1 MNRRNN
7 KKNKKGY
14 TEADKKGE
22 KLSDE
27 NIREKD
33 LYYLNS
39 IYQISDFLIFGYPDI
54 SSSPINALY
63 TLDELLN
70 RDKQREKDGFPKRIK
85 IGKIVK
91 PVKGKDGSVIVV
103 PTTTEPKF
111 YHDNTVKR
119 DEKDLG
125 ESGGTGEEQ
134 EGEVIGHQPV
144 EPKSG
149 EGEDQGAGQGDGGEH
164 ELTSEAFDL
173 GKMLH
178 EKFQLPNLKVK
189 GSKKAFSKFRYELT
203 DKNVGFGQI
212 LDKKDTIKK
221 IVETNIQLDN
231 IDPSKDI
238 NPEDLITSPNL
249 NVYKILSREKEFE
262 AQAVVF
268 FMRDYSGSMYG
279 VPSEAVCSQQLLI
292 YSWLMYQY
300 KNRVETRFIL
310 HDTEAKEV
318 SDFYTYYKSS
328 VAGGT
333 NISKAFT
340 LAEKIITDQNLAR
353 DYNIY
358 ILYGTDGD
366 DWDRTGKDTIE
377 CVKRLTEIVNRIG
390 CTVVRNSYAASTMTT
405 FERYI
410 IGSGL
415 IRIRSDK
422 IRLDSFPS
430 TLFNENRLVEGIRK
444 LLSE

>member
-1 MNRRNN
+1 MNRD
-7 KKNKKGY
+7 KNEIDNTGY
-14 TEADKKGE
+14 TDADLKGE
-22 KLSDE
+22 KHSKNNSQEENLSLT
-27 NIREKD
+27 N
-33 LYYLNS
+33 N
-39 IYQISDFLIFGYPDI
+39 IYQVSDFLIFGYPV
-54 SSSPINALY
+54 SPISPVNAMY

-70 RDKQREKDGFPKRIK
+70 RDKQREKDGFPKRIR

-91 PVKGKDGSVIVV
+91 PVKGKEGTVIVV

-111 YHDNTVKR
+111 YHDNSVKR
-119 DEKDLG
+119 DEKDMG

-144 EPKSG
+144 EPKPG

-189 GSKKAFSKFRYELT
+189 GTKKAFSKFRYELT

-221 IVETNIQLDN
+221 IVETNIQLGN
-231 IDPSKDI
+231 IDPSKSI
-238 NPEDLITSPNL
+238 NPEELISSPNL

-318 SDFYTYYKSS
+318 PDFYTYYKSS

-377 CVKRLTEIVNRIG
+377 SVKRLTEIVNRIG
-390 CTVVRNSYAASTMTT
+390 CTVVRNSYASATMTT

-415 IRIRSDK
+415 IRLRSDK
-422 IRLDSFPS
+422 LRLDAFPS